1 MWTEVW
7 YDDCCESGISDWI
20 CSFVLHHLQKSNKM
34 NKLANSLNMTI
45 PHHAPQAERFQ
56 AERFQASPLHRAAA
70 ETFQFRLDLSGKFDE
85 EFAIFSGVHTAAHSH
100 TSVMDRLSRA
110 LLKGPS
116 AVMAAGRRVIK
127 DQSPSAGAV
136 KSCTGFVLK
145 WQKSALKWK
154 TDAD

>member
-1 MWTEVW
+1 
-7 YDDCCESGISDWI
+7 
-20 CSFVLHHLQKSNKM
+20 M

-45 PHHAPQAERFQ
+45 PHHAPQ

-110 LLKGPS
+110 
-116 AVMAAGRRVIK
+116 GRRVIK

-145 WQKSALKWK
+145 
-154 TDAD
+154 